1 MGFLDSLFGK
11 KKKSQ
16 EDVGGRPPQLWELP
30 SYEPTSS
37 LLKSRAKGIGVGYRP
52 EILSG
57 TTSAYA
63 KQRRG
68 ALEGY
73 EIPAITSGASAR
85 GLGRSSVVTSQIGRA
100 EQEAGRDIEE
110 RVAQMALA
118 DEQQRRTEIQNALSG
133 LQNMLGQEAG
143 AAATRGAWEKDVSQW
158 HAGQSAKRKAADKEF
173 RDKLIT
179 TGALGVGGAFGLLPG
194 VAEGMAGLGQ
204 GLIAGFAGEPGLYK
218 PTTSLADYFAGQQI
232 GAKPASQ
239 VDVGGEDL
247 SGMSNEQ
254 LEAMLAQLLAGGK

>member
-16 EDVGGRPPQLWELP
+16 EDVGGKPPLLWELP
-30 SYEPTSS
+30 SYEPTASA
-37 LLKSRAKGIGVGYRP
+37 LKSRAAGIGVGYRP

-57 TTSAYA
+57 TESAYA

-110 RVAQMALA
+110 RVAQMRLA
-118 DEQQRRTEIQNALSG
+118 DEQQRRTEIQNALGG
-133 LQNMLGQEAG
+133 LQNLLGQEAG

-158 HAGQSAKRKAADKEF
+158 HAGRSDKRKAEEDAF
-173 RDKLIT
+173 RNKLIA
-179 TGALGVGGAFGLLPG
+179 TGGAIAAPLLSMIPGVGPVLGSMASGATAAASGNYGSMGDIDSMLSSLGASTVNMSRAPVTIG
-194 VAEGMAGLGQ
+194 GQ
-204 GLIAGFAGEPGLYK
+204 GYNPPTLSQLYRMK
-218 PTTSLADYFAGQQI
+218 GR
-232 GAKPASQ
+232 G
-239 VDVGGEDL
+239 
-247 SGMSNEQ
+247 
-254 LEAMLAQLLAGGK
+254 

>member
-16 EDVGGRPPQLWELP
+16 EDIGGKPMLAWEAP
-30 SYEPTSS
+30 SYAPYSSTLTSRIAG
-37 LLKSRAKGIGVGYRP
+37 KGVGYRP

-68 ALEGY
+68 DLEGY

-110 RVAQMALA
+110 RVSQMALA
-118 DEQQRRTEIQNALSG
+118 DEQQRRQEINQALQSQG
-133 LQNMLGQEAG
+133 ALLGAEIGSSQV
-143 AAATRGAWEKDVSQW
+143 RGNWEKDVSQW
-158 HAGQSAKRKAADKEF
+158 HALRSDKRKAEEDAF
-173 RDKLIT
+173 RNKLIA
-179 TGALGVGGAFGLLPG
+179 TGGAVLSPILSAIPGVGPMLGSMASGATAAASGNYGSMGDIDSMLSSLGASTVNMSRAPVTIG
-194 VAEGMAGLGQ
+194 GQ
-204 GLIAGFAGEPGLYK
+204 GYNPPTLSQLYRMK
-218 PTTSLADYFAGQQI
+218 GR
-232 GAKPASQ
+232 G
-239 VDVGGEDL
+239 
-247 SGMSNEQ
+247 
-254 LEAMLAQLLAGGK
+254 

>member
-16 EDVGGRPPQLWELP
+16 EDIGGKPMLAWEAP
-30 SYEPTSS
+30 SYAPYSSTLTSRIAG
-37 LLKSRAKGIGVGYRP
+37 KGVGYRP

-68 ALEGY
+68 DLEGY

-110 RVAQMALA
+110 RVSQMALA
-118 DEQQRRTEIQNALSG
+118 DEQQRRQEINQALQSQG
-133 LQNMLGQEAG
+133 ALLGAEIGSSQV
-143 AAATRGAWEKDVSQW
+143 RGNWEKDVSQW
-158 HAGQSAKRKAADKEF
+158 HAGQSAKRKAEDQAF
-173 RDKLIT
+173 RDRLIA
-179 TGALGVGGAFGLLPG
+179 TGSTVGGLILGGPQ
-194 VAEGMAGLGQ
+194 GMMMGSQIGRAATGQ
-204 GLIAGFAGEPGLYK
+204 GAGDDDMDWLEGLIQKKSASKVNKSEDKTASTGYWGNILRRGE
-218 PTTSLADYFAGQQI
+218 
-232 GAKPASQ
+232 
-239 VDVGGEDL
+239 V
-247 SGMSNEQ
+247 
-254 LEAMLAQLLAGGK
+254 

>member
-16 EDVGGRPPQLWELP
+16 EDVGGKPPLLWELP
-30 SYEPTSS
+30 SYEPTASA
-37 LLKSRAKGIGVGYRP
+37 LKSRAAGIGVGYRP

-57 TTSAYA
+57 TESAYA

-110 RVAQMALA
+110 RVAQMRLA
-118 DEQQRRTEIQNALSG
+118 DEQQRRKEIQDALTG
-133 LQNMLGQEAG
+133 LQNLLGQEAG

-158 HAGQSAKRKAADKEF
+158 HAGQSDKRKAEDQAF
-173 RDKLIT
+173 RDRLIA
-179 TGALGVGGAFGLLPG
+179 TGSTVGGLILGGPQG
-194 VAEGMAGLGQ
+194 MMMGSQIGRVATGQ
-204 GLIAGFAGEPGLYK
+204 GAGDDDMDWLEGLIQKKSASKVNKSEDKTASTGYWGNILRRGE
-218 PTTSLADYFAGQQI
+218 
-232 GAKPASQ
+232 
-239 VDVGGEDL
+239 V
-247 SGMSNEQ
+247 
-254 LEAMLAQLLAGGK
+254 